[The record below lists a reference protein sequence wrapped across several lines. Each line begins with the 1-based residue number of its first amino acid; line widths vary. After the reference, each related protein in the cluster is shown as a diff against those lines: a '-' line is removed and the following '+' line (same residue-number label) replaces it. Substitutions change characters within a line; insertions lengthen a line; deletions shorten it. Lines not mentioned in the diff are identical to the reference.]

1 MDGILV
7 HCRLPPPPLHFG
19 GLAMVILKV
28 PIHFAQEN
36 KDSRHTTKGYQTSGS
51 GAIMILT
58 LFRSVDLF
66 PLGITQTF

>member
-1 MDGILV
+1 
-7 HCRLPPPPLHFG
+7 
-19 GLAMVILKV
+19 MVILKV